1 MKEHHWFLSMAS
13 NSKVKSTRPCDLIL
27 TFRHLV
33 LQDFPHVVPHSFST
47 AWQRPWQLLS
57 VLVVLLHRKIAPAVL
72 SIFSPKKTRCLS
84 HNRRRSEGLILLS
97 QTTRIK
103 LWRRLFLQW
112 QDFRTAWTFAR
123 MKFLRS
129 NGFFVKWHLSFC
141 FVDMARTC
149 KRVSGSAFYE
159 PAFWTNKYRFKKNEW
174 FQNGCNKVVIELRV
188 VQFWSEIILVISNR
202 TRAAAREITR
212 MISDQLALH
221 SVQLP
226 L

>member
-1 MKEHHWFLSMAS
+1 MREIIEKWQGKSTKWVSSMAS
-13 NSKVKSTRPCDLIL
+13 LYNY
-27 TFRHLV
+27 
-33 LQDFPHVVPHSFST
+33 
-47 AWQRPWQLLS
+47 WQRWR
-57 VLVVLLHRKIAPAVL
+57 VLVILLLHRRITPAVL

-149 KRVSGSAFYE
+149 KSVSGSAFYE
-159 PAFWTNKYRFKKNEW
+159 PAFWTNKYRFKKKSD
-174 FQNGCNKVVIELRV
+174 FQMDVIKYDFRPNCTPLSSITIINGIKLKVWLCRTK
-188 VQFWSEIILVISNR
+188 WSAIQWVHINIMWVN
-202 TRAAAREITR
+202 
-212 MISDQLALH
+212 
-221 SVQLP
+221 
-226 L
+226 

>member
-1 MKEHHWFLSMAS
+1 MHK
-13 NSKVKSTRPCDLIL
+13 K
-27 TFRHLV
+27 
-33 LQDFPHVVPHSFST
+33 DFFPFIFFSYHSFSLSYLEHQIIFSCRDIGPAT
-47 AWQRPWQLLS
+47 AILDPRPRHWTRDRDCGPATISQTQKERRPHFRLTCVAQKRLCLRS
-57 VLVVLLHRKIAPAVL
+57 LILLLHRRITPAVL

-141 FVDMARTC
+141 FVDMARTF

-159 PAFWTNKYRFKKNEW
+159 PAFWTNKFRLKKKSDFKMD
-174 FQNGCNKVVIELRV
+174 VIK
-188 VQFWSEIILVISNR
+188 W
-202 TRAAAREITR
+202 
-212 MISDQLALH
+212 
-221 SVQLP
+221 
-226 L
+226 

>member
-1 MKEHHWFLSMAS
+1 MPCS
-13 NSKVKSTRPCDLIL
+13 VPSTPAQPYLGNK
-27 TFRHLV
+27 TKT
-33 LQDFPHVVPHSFST
+33 SFTIKWTVSYHFFFVRIT
-47 AWQRPWQLLS
+47 L
-57 VLVVLLHRKIAPAVL
+57 AVL

-84 HNRRRSEGLILLS
+84 HNRWRSEGLILLS

-159 PAFWTNKYRFKKNEW
+159 PAFWTNKYRLKKNEW

-188 VQFWSEIILVISNR
+188 VQFWSEIILVILKSCIWFQ
-202 TRAAAREITR
+202 TK
-212 MISDQLALH
+212 LH
-221 SVQLP
+221 SSSQFNYHY
-226 L
+226 